1 MGERGRER
9 GRPGEGVVRGREDR
23 STFIKISGLFENMTQ
38 DQHTPET
45 SRSDSPYV
53 SELGGIIG
61 AVILLRKQTNMI
73 TTTINDP

>member
-1 MGERGRER
+1 MKIGR
-9 GRPGEGVVRGREDR
+9 
-23 STFIKISGLFENMTQ
+23 LFENMTQ

-61 AVILLRKQTNMI
+61 AVILLCKQTNMI
-73 TTTINDP
+73 TTIIKDP